1 MQREVIRYSTLDNRE
16 YHVLQIK
23 DLMTD
28 SFNKEDLNN
37 WICCRQGEGI
47 YHRKFRTLREALI
60 EIEIRG
66 NVNIQKYLIFK
77 EEKFRGSYI
86 QMIQRVD
93 TFCSQ
98 KTSI

>member
-37 WICCRQGEGI
+37 WICCRQGEGV